1 MNGYLII
8 ALAFCFVVMDVGHS
22 GIKLAESA
30 EVVVRKDVITN
41 RAIMAVGM
49 FAAAIVLVIYLI
61 TTNFNHIKI

>member
-1 MNGYLII
+1 MNWYLLI
-8 ALAFCFVVMDVGHS
+8 ALAVCFVVTDIGHS